1 MQNGSLL
8 QKLREEKKLTLS
20 DIADELK
27 VTLKTYS
34 LYEQGL
40 WPMPLEE
47 LNHLSNY
54 YKISLN
60 ALLGLTNREYYYNT
74 EKKIDYKYLRFS
86 LRYVRRM
93 NRVPIYLLAKEFH
106 MAHNTIIKY
115 EKGLAIPNLNY
126 IYLFCKRFKVS
137 CDYICGKTLK
147 KEV

>member
-1 MQNGSLL
+1 MVRQISRLFCV
-8 QKLREEKKLTLS
+8 EEKKLTLS
-20 DIADELK
+20 DVADELK

-115 EKGLAIPNLNY
+115 E
-126 IYLFCKRFKVS
+126 RFKVS